1 MDHPEP
7 HSRALEMNRKEVGWA
22 RRALGVGRGLG
33 QTSVCPQGF
42 HLLVAL
48 CTPWG
53 PAPTPGPG
61 STELG
66 KVCAALTSLMG
77 QLGLQPRLS
86 EEFRGPLSQRFE
98 EGSGFCIPERIKA
111 EG

>member
-1 MDHPEP
+1 MG
-7 HSRALEMNRKEVGWA
+7 SKGV
-22 RRALGVGRGLG
+22 LGVDRGSEH
-33 QTSVCPQGF
+33 TCVCPQVHTLGSSTK
-42 HLLVAL
+42 
-48 CTPWG
+48 TPD
-53 PAPTPGPG
+53 AG

-86 EEFRGPLSQRFE
+86 QDFRGPLSQRFE
-98 EGSGFCIPERIKA
+98 EGSGFCIPGRIKP